1 MLNMIMHLNVLSES
15 LYWKISSWYRANR
28 FLEYIEWYSE
38 KMIVIQSLCICMNK
52 KSWKWPGNESCFLTI
67 HPCINTISLGRIN
80 IIWFWHL
87 FHWCG
92 KFTYFECFHTGSI
105 EILTFGSWM
114 YKTDILYKP
123 SIFIWIF
130 FILYENSYS
139 KV

>member
-1 MLNMIMHLNVLSES
+1 
-15 LYWKISSWYRANR
+15 
-28 FLEYIEWYSE
+28 
-38 KMIVIQSLCICMNK
+38 MIVIHSLCICMNK

-114 YKTDILYKP
+114 YKTDSLYKP
-123 SIFIWIF
+123 SIFLWF
-130 FILYENSYS
+130 FFLFCMKIVRYVYSVIHSNYWSILESISTEFYDIGWAF
-139 KV
+139 